1 MIVDVNINQTINHYL
16 KSRFTNDVSDSIQ
29 RLTSGLKINDSADDV
44 GGLVNSTK
52 LNSISS
58 SLLQGIENGNDG
70 LALVQ
75 VSNKALESQLDILSL
90 IKEKLDVTKL
100 ENTSSSSREAI
111 RTDIIDLLT
120 DFDNIASDINYNNIY
135 TLQKSSTDN
144 DYSDSTTITLDVNS
158 NSSITTE
165 SIKSN
170 SEGLNLSTLKNLST
184 NDLTNTVS
192 LSQLDIVDEAIT
204 SIEEYSASFD
214 LSKEEISIT
223 IENLTGIEKTTNN
236 AKDAILNA
244 NKNEE
249 NAILDK
255 YKLLEK
261 RSEFA
266 IVQANILQ
274 STVQR
279 LLTEMVD
286 FNEIY
291 EKTSS
296 TNETNYNNSKSK
308 DNYSNTSYPSSNG
321 TTSKTDSSFDIKTSF
336 SNDI

>member
-192 LSQLDIVDEAIT
+192 LSQLDIVEEAIT

-223 IENLTGIEKTTNN
+223 IENLTGIEKITSNT
-236 AKDAILNA
+236 KDTILNV
-244 NKNEE
+244 NKSDE
-249 NAILDK
+249 NAILNK